1 MGLPSRAG
9 ATDNRVA
16 ACTPDAGGRRRTKV
30 LPSPTSLRSSVS
42 EPPWRSASSR
52 PTGTAA
58 PRRDCLAVL
67 QESAEFRRVEVV
79 EIDLLAT
86 TGGRLEWI

>member
-1 MGLPSRAG
+1 VLRRFDVDAPNTTPRLTRA
-9 ATDNRVA
+9 
-16 ACTPDAGGRRRTKV
+16 DAE
-30 LPSPTSLRSSVS
+30 TSS
-42 EPPWRSASSR
+42 

-79 EIDLLAT
+79 EIDLVAT